1 MNQLRLSK
9 ILLINEDAA
18 VLHVDV
24 LISYAFERGFPPS
37 SCLKSSIKIHLP
49 APVVGP
55 WADTL
60 TLQDLYCHTV
70 SSEVAEERHDER
82 RASPDTERMC
92 YESV

>member
-18 VLHVDV
+18 FPCVDV
-24 LISYAFERGFPPS
+24 LISYAFERGFSPL
-37 SCLKSSIKIHLP
+37 SCLKSSTHLP
-49 APVVGP
+49 GPVVGP
-55 WADTL
+55 WADAL

-70 SSEVAEERHDER
+70 SSEVAEERHDDR